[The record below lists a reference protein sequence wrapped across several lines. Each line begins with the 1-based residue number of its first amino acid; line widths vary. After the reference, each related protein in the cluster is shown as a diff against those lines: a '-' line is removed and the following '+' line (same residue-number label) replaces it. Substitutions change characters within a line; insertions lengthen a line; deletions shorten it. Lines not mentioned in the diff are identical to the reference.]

1 MLAPFQFRVKKF
13 PVANRL
19 EPTSKK
25 FKVLKLKSRCDSFE
39 SSHSEKF
46 THDVH
51 RLLPSHS
58 TEAVIFH
65 LVVHTVLIKELLVS
79 LARSPAISRTIQRPF
94 RMGSY
99 SRPLIWAIY
108 SH

>member
-25 FKVLKLKSRCDSFE
+25 FKVLNLKIRCDSFE

-65 LVVHTVLIKELLVS
+65 LIVHTVV
-79 LARSPAISRTIQRPF
+79 Q
-94 RMGSY
+94 
-99 SRPLIWAIY
+99 
-108 SH
+108 